1 LGSLFE
7 ILARTPR
14 ILHRDATR
22 YIFVKIDWTMT
33 VALAPHNNQTEP
45 NRRTIVLLF
54 TILMERYRNFVRND
68 KTIVTNDRNKDGIVL
83 NENMKKKWLFHYIIT
98 LMAD

>member
-1 LGSLFE
+1 
-7 ILARTPR
+7 
-14 ILHRDATR
+14 
-22 YIFVKIDWTMT
+22 MT